1 MTAARKSSRGIFRKI
16 FGSKSGFLTPIL
28 TALILVTFV
37 VQGYGVQS
45 GSMENTIMTGDYVFV
60 NKVIYG
66 ASSPHYLPFTQIRIP
81 FFRLPALTT
90 PQRGDVVCF
99 DWPGNREEVKPSVQ
113 ENYVKRCIGL
123 PGDTIRIV
131 NRVLFVDGQMVP
143 YPQNVRFEPFPL
155 FPRGYPQAGIFPEG
169 TDFNQDNYGPIVV
182 PRRGD
187 IVSLTLDDFDAW
199 KIFIEREGHACSV
212 RGSQVYIDGKQ
223 AGQYKVEHS
232 YYFMMG
238 DSRENSL
245 DSRFWGFV
253 PDDNII
259 GKAMIVYWS
268 WNVHE
273 PFYDIPEKVASI
285 QWQRIGLLV
294 R

>member
-1 MTAARKSSRGIFRKI
+1 MTATEKSPCGVVRNIFS
-16 FGSKSGFLTPIL
+16 FKSGFLTPIL

-45 GSMENTIMTGDYVFV
+45 GSMENSIMTGDYVFV

-66 ASSPHYLPFTQIRIP
+66 SSSPHYLPFTQIQIP
-81 FFRLPALTT
+81 FFRLPALSA

-99 DWPGNREEVKPSVQ
+99 DWPGNRDEVRPAVQ
-113 ENYVKRCIGL
+113 ENYVKRCVGL
-123 PGDTIRIV
+123 PGDTILIV
-131 NRVLFVDGQMVP
+131 NRVLFVDGRMVP

-155 FPRGYPQAGIFPEG
+155 FPQGYPQAGIFPEG

-182 PRRGD
+182 PKRGD
-187 IVSLTLDDFDAW
+187 IISLTSGNFDAW
-199 KIFIEREGHACSV
+199 KIFIEREGHACSL
-212 RGSQVYIDGKQ
+212 RGAHIYIDGKQ
-223 AGQYKVEHS
+223 AEQYKVEHN

-238 DSRENSL
+238 DNRENSL

-259 GKAMIVYWS
+259 GKAMMVYWS
-268 WNVHE
+268 WNVHD
-273 PFYDIPEKVASI
+273 PILDIPGKISSI
-285 QWQRIGLLV
+285 QWHRIGLLV